1 MSDVTQETGGN
12 PADAGGAPPM
22 PADSGSSFLSNISA
36 NNAESTQEGGAV
48 PNGATAG
55 DQPADTAD
63 ATLRETMRGP
73 PEGVPEKFWDAEKGQ
88 IKTDDL
94 AKGYTNLEKL
104 LSRDKVPVPQGED
117 DTEGYE
123 RWIAAV
129 RPESETAYEFGD
141 PPALPDGIV
150 YDNDLEQS
158 YRNAAFANG
167 LHPNQAK
174 ALHEMFV
181 KQTIEQHTQYAKL
194 QQENRT
200 KLTNDLRREYGQ
212 QYPAVE
218 RRAGGIMD
226 KYADP
231 DFRSY
236 LDESGAGNDPRMI
249 RFLDRIGRDMGGE
262 TRLVKNETNAPQAA
276 DLDAAIANFTRK
288 NEKALFDKTHP
299 DHRRLVDERDKL
311 FQMRYPEPAA

>member
-1 MSDVTQETGGN
+1 MSEVAQATDGN
-12 PADAGGAPPM
+12 PTNAGAGTSPM
-22 PADSGSSFLSNISA
+22 PADGGSSFLSSMTA
-36 NNAESTQEGGAV
+36 NVSSSESAV

-55 DQPADTAD
+55 DQPAGDTAD
-63 ATLRETMRGP
+63 SAIRDTMNGP
-73 PEGVPEKFWDAEKGQ
+73 PEGVPEKFWDAEKRQ
-88 IKTDDL
+88 VKTDDL

-104 LSRDKVPVPQGED
+104 LSRDKVPVPQGDD

-129 RPESETAYEFGD
+129 RPESEAAYDFGD
-141 PPALPDGIV
+141 PPSLPQGIA
-150 YDNDLEQS
+150 YDSDLEQS

-174 ALHEMFV
+174 ALHDMFV

-194 QQENRT
+194 QQENKT
-200 KLTNDLRREYGQ
+200 QLFNDLRREHGQ

-218 RRAGGIMD
+218 KRVGSLMD
-226 KYADP
+226 RYADP
-231 DFRSY
+231 TDRQYF
-236 LDESGAGNDPRMI
+236 DETGLGNDPKLI
-249 RFLDRIGRDMGGE
+249 RFLDRIARDMGGE
-262 TRLVKNETNAPQAA
+262 TKLVKNETNAPQAS
-276 DLDAAIANFTRK
+276 DLDAAIASFTKK

-311 FQMRYPEPAA
+311 FQARYPEPAA